1 MLQKPPPH
9 KQNGTQMGFS
19 ETVTPAPAL
28 TPRISLTGLLE
39 PKILEMQ
46 VLRFNL
52 QEKTVSF
59 LSPEVVG

>member
-1 MLQKPPPH
+1 
-9 KQNGTQMGFS
+9 MGFS